1 MDAQARWAA
10 VAIGLVA
17 STTAF
22 AGESLTWSISVGGKV
37 VGERKVEVVQA
48 GRPGREVRVID
59 LRTTI
64 DGSLAGQPLQY
75 KQRVDGV
82 AGRTPA
88 SFHAVL
94 DEGGE
99 PRELQAQYSAAGWTI
114 TTIDRRDTRTYEA
127 DASRI
132 VMSTVDLFD
141 PGSRYAIGRF
151 EKVNLLSAETGDVW
165 EGEVEALGHK
175 TVRIGEEQVG
185 VDGWAWKSPEG
196 RHEFWYDAQGVMVSY
211 ETRILGF
218 KVEGVLTTPPPPG
231 PDDFPVRASRE
242 RVEIVDL
249 G

>member
-1 MDAQARWAA
+1 MTARA
-10 VAIGLVA
+10 LVA
-17 STTAF
+17 CLALGLSTPAL
-22 AGESLTWSISVGGKV
+22 AGDKLTWSISVGGKA
-37 VGERKVEVVQA
+37 VGERTVEVVEA

-64 DGSLAGQPLQY
+64 DGSLVGQPLQY

-88 SFHAVL
+88 SFHAVI
-94 DEGGE
+94 EEAGE

-114 TTIDRRDTRTYEA
+114 TTIDRRDTRTYDA

-132 VMSTVDLFD
+132 LMSTVDLFD

-151 EKVNLLSAETGDVW
+151 DTLSMLSAETGDVW
-165 EGEVEALGHK
+165 SGEVESLGHG
-175 TVRIGEEQVG
+175 TVAIGDEKVG

-196 RHEFWYDAQGVMVSY
+196 RHEFWFDAQGIMVKY
-211 ETRILGF
+211 ATRILGF
-218 KVEGVLTTPPPPG
+218 KVEGVLTSPPPPG
-231 PDDFPVRASRE
+231 PDDFPVRASRA